1 MLAHNIGVSM
11 LANILY
17 LFLVQFFSWSW
28 LGILIGESVCP
39 ECNIGFWLFVDTQ
52 KIMGAK
58 LGIAG
63 EKNKRKRNGVYWF
76 KGCHVKQAARGRP
89 QVYGFLFTA
98 KSSKVNWL
106 FCNEELWLEKPL
118 NPTLHIFFVTHWH

>member
-1 MLAHNIGVSM
+1 MPNVGVSM

-28 LGILIGESVCP
+28 LRILFGESVCP
-39 ECNIGFWLFVDTQ
+39 ECNIGFWLFVDIQ

-76 KGCHVKQAARGRP
+76 
-89 QVYGFLFTA
+89 
-98 KSSKVNWL
+98 
-106 FCNEELWLEKPL
+106 
-118 NPTLHIFFVTHWH
+118 